1 MAVDRGSASPLVVAA
16 AFTVDARSG
25 RSGLQIAVL
34 GRGAPMAISEL
45 EGGLPG
51 QGLELRTSGL
61 WVEMVCE
68 QPFRHWSYGLEAFA
82 LALDD
87 PAELLGRGLG
97 LRVPLGWELEFES
110 DDEPQWLGPPFEGDV
125 RPAFGAYR
133 QLGVAHGL
141 LLTDD
146 GETPVEGR
154 AVRSHT
160 WGGTTLPPETVLAVP
175 GIETGAVTIVGGAD
189 GGEPGSE
196 VALPGLESVWW
207 VRATAAGAETRTE
220 DATPRL

>member
-1 MAVDRGSASPLVVAA
+1 MVVAA
-16 AFTVDARSG
+16 AFTVDTEGG

-34 GRGAPMAISEL
+34 GLGAPMAISEL
-45 EGGLPG
+45 EGGVPG

-68 QPFRHWSYGLEAFA
+68 QPLRHWSYGLEAFA

-97 LRVPLGWELEFES
+97 MRVPLGWELEFEA

-133 QLGVAHGL
+133 QLGAAHGL
-141 LLTDD
+141 LLTED
-146 GETPVEGR
+146 GETPIEGR
-154 AVRSHT
+154 AVRSQA
-160 WGGTTLPPETVLAVP
+160 WGAQLPPETVLAQTP
-175 GIETGAVTIVGGAD
+175 TL
-189 GGEPGSE
+189 GGERIGQDPVAPSTASGTGERSRSE
-196 VALPGLESVWW
+196 VALPGLEGVWW
-207 VRATAAGAETRTE
+207 VRATAAGAETETI
-220 DATPRL
+220 DATPRLS